1 MSNNPFSLD
10 RSGGLDMFGSSAL
23 SSGLG
28 LDVTAFGGFDA
39 IAANDDDPDPPPSSP
54 SSSSI
59 VEIGGFSPREL
70 PEVRTRASLSRH

>member
-54 SSSSI
+54 SSARRAVAGTKPAPSSQ
-59 VEIGGFSPREL
+59 GRRQGD
-70 PEVRTRASLSRH
+70 